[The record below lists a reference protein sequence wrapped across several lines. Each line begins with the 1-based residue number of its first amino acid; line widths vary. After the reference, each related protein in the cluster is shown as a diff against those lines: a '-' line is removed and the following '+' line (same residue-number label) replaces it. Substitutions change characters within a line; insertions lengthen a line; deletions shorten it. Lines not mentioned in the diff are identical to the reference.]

1 MATND
6 PRREGQKEQQ
16 RGHNYV
22 TGGQT
27 GPIPSSEQERQEE
40 PLGGLQDRASQMA
53 SAVAATAEKTWDRA
67 RKGMADL
74 PDQFGG
80 KAQQLWSSM
89 ISCMRSYPL
98 AVFFTGIGL
107 GMVLAS
113 MAERRD

>member
-6 PRREGQKEQQ
+6 PRREKEQQQ
-16 RGHNYV
+16 RGHNFV

-40 PLGGLQDRASQMA
+40 PLSGLQDRAAQMA

-67 RKGMADL
+67 RESMGDL
-74 PDQFGG
+74 PNEVGG

-89 ISCMRSYPL
+89 ISCMRRYPL

-107 GMVLAS
+107 GMVLAH